1 MRKIPEEEWESL
13 QDERKDYEDIEE
25 LKDIIWGWLD
35 DSIERDGFQED
46 SKVSSATTDDKFY
59 FLIHDVVMTHP
70 ENTERQDLLFSIERV
85 EGQNVRSI
93 WWKMYWNLSCWSWL
107 RRTNLQMRKNWIWKW
122 RNNSPRIHN
131 CEILNS

>member
-1 MRKIPEEEWESL
+1 MIKTPEEEWESL
-13 QDERKDYEDIEE
+13 QDERRDYEDIEE
-25 LKDIIWGWLD
+25 LKDTICGWLD

-85 EGQNVRSI
+85 EGQTEETT
-93 WWKMYWNLSCWSWL
+93 K
-107 RRTNLQMRKNWIWKW
+107 
-122 RNNSPRIHN
+122 
-131 CEILNS
+131 

>member
-1 MRKIPEEEWESL
+1 MRRMIKKTEEEWESL
-13 QDERKDYEDIEE
+13 QDERRDYEDIEE
-25 LKDIIWGWLD
+25 LKDTICGWLD

-85 EGQNVRSI
+85 EGQTEETT
-93 WWKMYWNLSCWSWL
+93 K
-107 RRTNLQMRKNWIWKW
+107 
-122 RNNSPRIHN
+122 
-131 CEILNS
+131 

>member
-1 MRKIPEEEWESL
+1 MKIIPEEEWESL
-13 QDERKDYEDIEE
+13 KNERKDYEDIEE
-25 LKDIIWGWLD
+25 LKNIICDWLD

-70 ENTERQDLLFSIERV
+70 QDTERQDLLFSIERV

-93 WWKMYWNLSCWSWL
+93 
-107 RRTNLQMRKNWIWKW
+107 
-122 RNNSPRIHN
+122 
-131 CEILNS
+131 

>member
-1 MRKIPEEEWESL
+1 
-13 QDERKDYEDIEE
+13 
-25 LKDIIWGWLD
+25 LKDTICGWLD

-85 EGQNVRSI
+85 ESQ
-93 WWKMYWNLSCWSWL
+93 
-107 RRTNLQMRKNWIWKW
+107 
-122 RNNSPRIHN
+122 
-131 CEILNS
+131 

>member
-1 MRKIPEEEWESL
+1 MIKTPKEEGESL
-13 QDERKDYEDIEE
+13 QFERRNYEDIEE
-25 LKDIIWGWLD
+25 LKDTICGWLD

-85 EGQNVRSI
+85 ESQ
-93 WWKMYWNLSCWSWL
+93 
-107 RRTNLQMRKNWIWKW
+107 
-122 RNNSPRIHN
+122 
-131 CEILNS
+131 

>member
-13 QDERKDYEDIEE
+13 QDERKYYEDIEE
-25 LKDIIWGWLD
+25 LKDIICGWLD

-85 EGQNVRSI
+85 ESQ
-93 WWKMYWNLSCWSWL
+93 
-107 RRTNLQMRKNWIWKW
+107 
-122 RNNSPRIHN
+122 
-131 CEILNS
+131 

>member
-13 QDERKDYEDIEE
+13 QDEKRNYEDIEE
-25 LKDIIWGWLD
+25 LKDIICGWLD

-85 EGQNVRSI
+85 EGQ
-93 WWKMYWNLSCWSWL
+93 
-107 RRTNLQMRKNWIWKW
+107 
-122 RNNSPRIHN
+122 
-131 CEILNS
+131 

>member
-1 MRKIPEEEWESL
+1 MIKTPKEEWESL
-13 QDERKDYEDIEE
+13 QNERRDYEDIEE
-25 LKDIIWGWLD
+25 LKDTICGWLD

-85 EGQNVRSI
+85 ESQ
-93 WWKMYWNLSCWSWL
+93 
-107 RRTNLQMRKNWIWKW
+107 
-122 RNNSPRIHN
+122 
-131 CEILNS
+131 

>member
-1 MRKIPEEEWESL
+1 MKTILEEEWESL
-13 QDERKDYEDIEE
+13 QNERRDYEDIEE
-25 LKDIIWGWLD
+25 LKDTICGWLD

-85 EGQNVRSI
+85 EGQ
-93 WWKMYWNLSCWSWL
+93 
-107 RRTNLQMRKNWIWKW
+107 
-122 RNNSPRIHN
+122 
-131 CEILNS
+131 

>member
-25 LKDIIWGWLD
+25 LKEVICDWLD

-70 ENTERQDLLFSIERV
+70 QDTERQDLLFSIKRV
-85 EGQNVRSI
+85 EGQ
-93 WWKMYWNLSCWSWL
+93 
-107 RRTNLQMRKNWIWKW
+107 
-122 RNNSPRIHN
+122 
-131 CEILNS
+131 